1 MRTILQYI
9 TADQYREITSM
20 NTQEEIASL
29 IWCVE
34 HMPEELR
41 GNYLQCFLG
50 GTPSPELA
58 AFMGV
63 QELVT
68 A

>member
-1 MRTILQYI
+1 MKTILRYISFAEYEEI
-9 TADQYREITSM
+9 TAM
-20 NTQEEIASL
+20 NTKEEIASL

-41 GNYLQCFLG
+41 GNYLNCFLG

-63 QELVT
+63 RELVT